1 MMIVSAAASVM
12 LLQTSCE
19 QGTDNGSTV
28 SVNIEV
34 VAAEGV
40 EVPTGT
46 VFDVTVTNYD
56 TRTEQTASTDESGK
70 VSVSGLVMGRY
81 TVTATASVSFSAVC
95 AAAVESFV
103 LHQGLSGIVG
113 KHAFQKERGVP
124 AYGP

>member
-1 MMIVSAAASVM
+1 MKRLMMIVSAAASVM

-81 TVTATASVSFSAVC
+81 TVTATASVS
-95 AAAVESFV
+95 VE
-103 LHQGLSGIVG
+103 
-113 KHAFQKERGVP
+113 GVTSL
-124 AYGP
+124 